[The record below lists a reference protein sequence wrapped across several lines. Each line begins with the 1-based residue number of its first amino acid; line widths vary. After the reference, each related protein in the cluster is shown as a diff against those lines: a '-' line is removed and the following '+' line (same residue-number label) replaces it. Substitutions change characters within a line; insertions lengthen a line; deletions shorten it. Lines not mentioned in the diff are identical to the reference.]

1 MNQAAIGARIR
12 AARQRKKMTQEHLAE
27 AVDIGFYYIGE
38 IERGEKLPSLTVF
51 VKIAEVLG
59 VSADSLLKD
68 ELTATP
74 EFNKL
79 GLTVEEFAR
88 KLDQALA
95 EHLDEFIDIMTEAF
109 RKRHDKN
116 YREE

>member
-38 IERGEKLPSLTVF
+38 IERGEKLPSLSVF
-51 VKIAEVLG
+51 IKIAEVLG

-68 ELTATP
+68 ELTAIP
-74 EFNKL
+74 EFNNEISAKL
-79 GLTVEEFAR
+79 EKLTPRQRAGAVAI
-88 KLDQALA
+88 LDAYIKAL
-95 EHLDEFIDIMTEAF
+95 
-109 RKRHDKN
+109 
-116 YREE
+116 